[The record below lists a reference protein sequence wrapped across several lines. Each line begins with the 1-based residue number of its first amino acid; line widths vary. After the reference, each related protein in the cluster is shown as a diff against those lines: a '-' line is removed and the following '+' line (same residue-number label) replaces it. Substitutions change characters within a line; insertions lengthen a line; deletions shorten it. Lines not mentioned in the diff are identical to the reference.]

1 MVEYRQGGGVRF
13 MRKRSDM
20 RRSKKVATKRP
31 AARIDAAAG
40 EPLYLKLLQII
51 KQDIKNGRAPI
62 GTLLPSE
69 IELGRQHGVSRHTVR
84 EALRQLRVE
93 GLVAARKGSGTTVIG
108 LGSTNPYVHEV
119 ASIEQLVEYATGTQ
133 YEVGTGKLIRADAR
147 LAQRLGCAE
156 GEEWLRI
163 EGLRYAP
170 GQTAPICWMEVY
182 IHADYANVLR
192 MIGRRPGPIY
202 AWIEDM
208 HGEHINEIEQMLSA
222 RDVPAALSKKL
233 GVKAGSMGIEV
244 RRTYRLDTGRIAEIA
259 FNLHPAHRFRYAM
272 TLRRNQ
278 GA

>member
-1 MVEYRQGGGVRF
+1 
-13 MRKRSDM
+13 MRKRGDM
-20 RRSKKVATKRP
+20 RRPRKKASTATQRP
-31 AARIDAAAG
+31 AARADAAAKA
-40 EPLYLKLLQII
+40 PKYLKLVQLI
-51 KQDIKNGRAPI
+51 KADIKSGRAPI
-62 GTLLPSE
+62 GALLPSE
-69 IELGRQHGVSRHTVR
+69 IELGRRHDVSRHTVR
-84 EALRQLRVE
+84 EALRQLRLE
-93 GLVAARKGSGTTVIG
+93 GLVAARKGSGTTVVS

-119 ASIEQLVEYATGTQ
+119 ASIEQLVQYATGTQ
-133 YEVGTGKLIRADAR
+133 YEVGTGKLIRADAS

-156 GEEWLRI
+156 GERWQRI

-170 GQTAPICWMEVY
+170 DQTAPICWMEVY

-208 HGEHINEIEQMLSA
+208 HGEHIHEIEQVLSA
-222 RDVPAALSKKL
+222 REVPAALGKKL

-244 RRTYRLDTGRIAEIA
+244 RRTYRLDTGKIAEIA

-278 GA
+278 GG

>member
-1 MVEYRQGGGVRF
+1 
-13 MRKRSDM
+13 M
-20 RRSKKVATKRP
+20 RRSKKKPPVVT
-31 AARIDAAAG
+31 ARRAQRADTAK
-40 EPLYLKLLQII
+40 EPLYLKLVQII

-93 GLVAARKGSGTTVIG
+93 GLVAARKGSGTTVIS

-133 YEVGTGKLIRADAR
+133 YEVGTSKLVKADAK
-147 LAQRLGCAE
+147 LAKRLGCVE
-156 GEEWLRI
+156 GEEWMRI

-170 GQTAPICWMEVY
+170 GQDAPICWTEVY
-182 IHADYANVLR
+182 IHSDYTNVLR
-192 MIGRRPGPIY
+192 MIGRGSGPIY

-208 HGEHINEIEQMLSA
+208 HGEYINEIEQVLSA
-222 RDVPAALSKKL
+222 RDVPHALGKKL
-233 GVKAGSMGIEV
+233 GVKPGSMAIEV
-244 RRTYRLDTGRIAEIA
+244 RRIYRLDTGKIAEIA

-278 GA
+278 GG

>member
-1 MVEYRQGGGVRF
+1 LT
-13 MRKRSDM
+13 RKRGDM
-20 RRSKKVATKRP
+20 RRPKKKASAATERSP
-31 AARIDAAAG
+31 RADAAAK
-40 EPLYLKLLQII
+40 EPLYLKLVQAI
-51 KQDIKNGRAPI
+51 KQDIKSGRAPI
-62 GTLLPSE
+62 GALLPSE
-69 IELGRQHGVSRHTVR
+69 IELGRQHDVSRHTVR

-93 GLVAARKGSGTTVIG
+93 GLVAARKGSGTTVVS

-119 ASIEQLVEYATGTQ
+119 ASIEQLVQYATGTQ
-133 YEVGTGKLIRADAR
+133 YEIGTSKLVRADAK

-208 HGEHINEIEQMLSA
+208 HGEHINEIEQVLSA
-222 RDVPAALSKKL
+222 RDVPATLSKKL

-244 RRTYRLDTGRIAEIA
+244 RRTYRLDTGKIAEIA

>member
-1 MVEYRQGGGVRF
+1 LT
-13 MRKRSDM
+13 RKRGDM
-20 RRSKKVATKRP
+20 RRPKKKASAATERSAP
-31 AARIDAAAG
+31 RADAAAK
-40 EPLYLKLLQII
+40 EPLYLKLVQAI
-51 KQDIKNGRAPI
+51 KQDIKSGRAPI
-62 GTLLPSE
+62 GALLPSE
-69 IELGRQHGVSRHTVR
+69 IELGRQHDVSRHTVR

-93 GLVAARKGSGTTVIG
+93 GQVAARKGSGTTVVS

-119 ASIEQLVEYATGTQ
+119 ASIEQLVQYATGTQ
-133 YEVGTGKLIRADAR
+133 YEIGTSKLVRADAK

-208 HGEHINEIEQMLSA
+208 HGEHINEIEQVLSA

-244 RRTYRLDTGRIAEIA
+244 RRTYRLDTGKIAEIA

>member
-1 MVEYRQGGGVRF
+1 MT
-13 MRKRSDM
+13 RKRGDM
-20 RRSKKVATKRP
+20 RRPKKKASAATERP
-31 AARIDAAAG
+31 AARADAVK
-40 EPLYLKLLQII
+40 EPLYLKLVQSI
-51 KQDIKNGRAPI
+51 KQDIKSGRAPI
-62 GTLLPSE
+62 GALLPSE
-69 IELGRQHGVSRHTVR
+69 IELGRQHDVSRHTVR

-93 GLVAARKGSGTTVIG
+93 GLVAARKGSGTTVVS

-119 ASIEQLVEYATGTQ
+119 ASIEQLVQYATGTQ
-133 YEVGTGKLIRADAR
+133 YEVGTGKLMRADAK
-147 LAQRLGCAE
+147 LAQRLSCAE

-208 HGEHINEIEQMLSA
+208 HGEHINEIEQVLSA

-233 GVKAGSMGIEV
+233 GVKAASMGIEV
-244 RRTYRLDTGRIAEIA
+244 RRTYRLDTGKIAEIA

-278 GA
+278 GV

>member
-1 MVEYRQGGGVRF
+1 MHKRGD
-13 MRKRSDM
+13 MRKPT
-20 RRSKKVATKRP
+20 KAATKRT
-31 AARIDAAAG
+31 AARTDAVAG

-51 KQDIKNGRAPI
+51 KQEIKSGRAPI

-93 GLVAARKGSGTTVIG
+93 GLVAARKGSGTTVVS

-208 HGEHINEIEQMLSA
+208 HGEHINEIEQVLSA

-259 FNLHPAHRFRYAM
+259 FNLHPAHRFRYEM

-278 GA
+278 GG